1 MCHTASGTAQEGEE
15 KGGKERGY
23 GKEEEAFCHF
33 TCDRREARDGNR
45 TMEKNAM
52 LLKRPSKTSN
62 SD

>member
-1 MCHTASGTAQEGEE
+1 MGYVPHHRLNMA
-15 KGGKERGY
+15 GGGRERGKR
-23 GKEEEAFCHF
+23 KEEEAFCHF